1 MIIWLSSYP
10 KSGNTWLRSFLVS
23 YYFTRD
29 GEFNFEDLSRIP
41 DYPSRNFLSK
51 EININEIN
59 QGEIY
64 KYWDNTQ
71 KEILKNK
78 KAKFLKTHNSLNPIN
93 DVPFTKKEY
102 TLGIIHIIRD
112 PRNVITSIKNHFGF
126 DSYDQ
131 SLKYMQ
137 TDGAFMK
144 GEDNA
149 RYSVIDSWRSHY
161 TSWMS
166 NRNLKRITIKYE
178 EMEES
183 PEETFGK
190 VVNFINSI
198 CKIKEGIIMDK
209 LINSINNT
217 KFDLLKKGED
227 EGKFTENVIRNNKK
241 IKFFNLGP
249 QNKWKNV
256 LPHKIQYQINEY
268 YKEDLKNL
276 GYIK

>member
-227 EGKFTENVIRNNKK
+227 EPKSTENVIRNNKK

>member
-51 EININEIN
+51 EINMNEIN